1 MKIARGVLLGLGA
14 AAILF
19 GAYVMVD
26 TVKPKNIWGLVT
38 WLIGAVIIHDGIISP
53 AVVAISIAMR
63 KRGRRVRPAVIGIIQ
78 GAIVVGSIF
87 TLVVV
92 PEIIRKAKGPK
103 NVTVLPFDYANRLA
117 VLWAVI
123 AVLAALAIVVY
134 LRVVRRR
141 AQRDRIV
148 RS

>member
-1 MKIARGVLLGLGA
+1 MRIARGILLGLGA
-14 AAILF
+14 AAILL

-26 TVKPKNIWGLVT
+26 TVRPKSIWGLIT
-38 WLIGAVIIHDGIISP
+38 WLIAAVIIHDGILSP
-53 AVVAISIAMR
+53 VIVAVSVAMR
-63 KRGRRVRPAVIGIIQ
+63 KRGRKIKPAVIGIIQ
-78 GAIVVGSIF
+78 GAVVVGSIF

-103 NVTVLPFDYANRLA
+103 NETVLPFDYAERLA

-123 AVLAALAIVVY
+123 AVLAALAVLVY
-134 LRVVRRR
+134 LRVARRR
-141 AQRDRIV
+141 RL